1 MDDTEIKAARS
12 QRSVRKIVLTSL
24 IICVGVC
31 AFVVYLD
38 PAVLGSLIRM
48 LIMVCVIVGV
58 PLINGLFLSRKRA
71 KVWRESAQRRNT
83 QV

>member
-12 QRSVRKIVLTSL
+12 QGSVRKIVLTSL
-24 IICVGVC
+24 IICVGIC

-38 PAVLGSLIRM
+38 PAVLRSPIRV
-48 LIMVCVIVGV
+48 LIMGCVIVGV
-58 PLINGLFLSRKRA
+58 PLINGLYLSRRRA
-71 KVWRESAQRRNT
+71 KVGRETAQRRNA